1 MLQIRRIVLLIQGPS
16 PLSNQDGG
24 KGCRQQAFQ
33 GQPFASIHGKEL
45 GWEGDHSSIDR
56 FRLSLNR
63 HANSAKQ
70 VEADPTMPAR
80 QQGQTDGP

>member
-1 MLQIRRIVLLIQGPS
+1 
-16 PLSNQDGG
+16 
-24 KGCRQQAFQ
+24 
-33 GQPFASIHGKEL
+33 
-45 GWEGDHSSIDR
+45 
-56 FRLSLNR
+56 LSLNR